1 MSKDIITE
9 FRGRGDQIHLQPL
22 SFKEFMSVDGH
33 ETDGWQQ
40 YMTFGGLPKLLE
52 MQTDREK
59 AACLKGIFEETYIR
73 DIVDRNDVR
82 NRAEMEELLDV
93 VASSIGGL
101 TNPKKLSGTFKSVKG
116 VTIHPDTVKSYLDYL
131 EDSFLI
137 SKVRRYDVKG
147 KRYINTP

>member
-1 MSKDIITE
+1 
-9 FRGRGDQIHLQPL
+9 
-22 SFKEFMSVDGH
+22 MSVFDGR

-59 AACLKGIFEETYIR
+59 ADYLKGVFEETYIR
-73 DIVDRNDVR
+73 DIVDRNAVR

-101 TNPKKLSGTFKSVKG
+101 TNPKKLSDTFKSVKG

-137 SKVRRYDVKG
+137 SKARRYDVKG
-147 KRYINTP
+147 KRYINIPMKYYFSD